1 MHHLKIILH
10 NAIFLCIL
18 HAVFLDKNNH
28 GRLFSNIAQ
37 YLPDRDNRA
46 VVPFDNVQYCKG
58 VTVVSEVLV
67 LAEVEINVNRSIW
80 LII

>member
-1 MHHLKIILH
+1 MQYFLIKTTMEDFSQTLH
-10 NAIFLCIL
+10 NTSQTGTTELL
-18 HAVFLDKNNH
+18 YH
-28 GRLFSNIAQ
+28 
-37 YLPDRDNRA
+37 
-46 VVPFDNVQYCKG
+46 FDNVQYCKG